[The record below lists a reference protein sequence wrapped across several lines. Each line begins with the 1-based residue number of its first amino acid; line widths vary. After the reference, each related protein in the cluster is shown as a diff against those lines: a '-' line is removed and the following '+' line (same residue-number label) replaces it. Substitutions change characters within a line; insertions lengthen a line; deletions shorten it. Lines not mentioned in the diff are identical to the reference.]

1 MSYRVRPPEEGLRL
15 PRFPA
20 APADGTQWKTSTEFC
35 RITRRLSDA
44 RVRDA
49 IWADARAEDERHTE
63 AVDVSTKAIDDDEI
77 RQRYDD
83 NDEGG
88 TRGGRE

>member
-1 MSYRVRPPEEGLRL
+1 MKRH
-15 PRFPA
+15 PA
-20 APADGTQWKTSTEFC
+20 SPTAGDQWKTSAEFC
-35 RITRRLSDA
+35 LITRRLSDA
-44 RVRDA
+44 RLRDA

-63 AVDVSTKAIDDDEI
+63 AVDVSTKAIDEADS
-77 RQRYDD
+77 QARYDD